1 MYLSTYFVNETRK
14 EYIYMS
20 IVNPDE
26 ISKNLIKI
34 ESLHMWD
41 LRNDHIF
48 ICHTGREKLI
58 KYKLLEV

>member
-34 ESLHMWD
+34 ENLHMWD
-41 LRNDHIF
+41 LRKDHIF
-48 ICHTGREKLI
+48 IWHTGREKLI